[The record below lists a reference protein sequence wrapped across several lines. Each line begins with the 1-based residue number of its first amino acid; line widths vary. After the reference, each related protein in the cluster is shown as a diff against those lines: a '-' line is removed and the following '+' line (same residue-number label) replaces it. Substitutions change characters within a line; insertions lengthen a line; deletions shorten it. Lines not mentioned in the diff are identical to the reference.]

1 MLVNLD
7 DNYFEIDFKF
17 KVNMVLYMNLLNA
30 TFFTNIRE
38 IEKERQ
44 GERERDINEIAMQHF
59 PLTPHPFPH
68 YQNKKYRL

>member
-44 GERERDINEIAMQHF
+44 GEREKEI
-59 PLTPHPFPH
+59 
-68 YQNKKYRL
+68 